1 MSFNALEKKIKENAQ
16 KYYTDGSQSMTDAE
30 FDSAVSE
37 LKKSKPDSEL
47 FRTGWGYNP
56 NENNSGKKF
65 KHRYGLVGSLDK
77 VHNWEE
83 LQKDLR
89 DREIVASLKLD
100 GLSVVLYYIDGELDQ
115 ALTRGDG
122 KIGIDITDKV
132 LFINSKL
139 KQIDKTFTGGVRGE
153 ILMSYPAFENYA
165 KDHEDAKNPRNTT
178 AGLINAKE
186 ISTDLRLLDIVFY
199 KVVGCNE
206 DRFDNYV
213 DMLNYIE
220 SQFYPYVVNYEN
232 VSLFEKAIMHK
243 MNDLRSLWYGHYP
256 ADGIVLARNDL
267 GRLTTNETGNMNS
280 DETNETIYTFVSQA
294 FKFPAETK
302 EAKVEC
308 VEWSLSKTKYLIPKV
323 KIEPTHLSG
332 TTVQYTAG
340 FNAEYIMNSKIGPG
354 AVVEICKSGE
364 IIPDIQSV
372 VKTSD
377 EVKLPTI
384 CPFCGEYLEWKG
396 VHLFCPNNDCGHSK
410 MTDLLIWCSKLV
422 PIDGLGDK
430 IREKFFTEIY
440 GEDYC
445 NVDQI
450 MKYPV
455 LTRAKVPDIDKGKQY
470 QLFRDSLLALFR
482 NKFNIVTVLEAL
494 NIPRLGHETSKKLSK
509 YPDVIKKL
517 ANNDENTFMNLHA
530 FIGDANADSINEHRE
545 KFMRINFLL
554 DRDGIDWN
562 VIESSNIRVAI
573 TGKLSCKRADFEKE
587 LESIGIS
594 VGSINNET
602 KYLITDDPNSS
613 SEKNRKADKLGI
625 KKITEAEFRKIF
637 SI

>member
-47 FRTGWGYNP
+47 FTTGWGYNP
-56 NENNSGKKF
+56 DENNSGKKF

-77 VHNWEE
+77 VHNWDE

-89 DREIVASLKLD
+89 DREIIASLKLD
-100 GLSVVLYYIDGELDQ
+100 GLSVVLYYVDGKLDQ

-122 KIGIDITDKV
+122 RIGIDITEKV
-132 LFINSKL
+132 LYINSRL
-139 KQIDKTFTGGVRGE
+139 KEIDPTFTGGVRGE
-153 ILMSYPAFENYA
+153 ILMSNEAFERYA
-165 KDHEDAKNPRNTT
+165 MDHEDAKNPRNTT

-186 ISTDLRLLDIVFY
+186 ISPDLRLLNIVFY
-199 KVVGCNE
+199 KVIGCN
-206 DRFDNYV
+206 DDKFDDYK
-213 DMLNYIE
+213 DMLQYIDYQFFPNVVDYE
-220 SQFYPYVVNYEN
+220 S
-232 VSLFEKAIMHK
+232 VSLSEEDIIYK
-243 MNDLRSLWYGHYP
+243 MNYLRISWYGHYP

-267 GRLTTNETGNMNS
+267 GRLNSSEIGKMNRK
-280 DETNETIYTFVSQA
+280 ETNETIYTFVSQA
-294 FKFPAETK
+294 FKFPSETK
-302 EAKVEC
+302 QAKVDC

-323 KIEPTHLSG
+323 KIEPTQLSG

-340 FNAEYIMNSKIGPG
+340 FNAEYIKDNKIGPG

-372 VKTSD
+372 VKASD
-377 EVKLPTI
+377 EFKLPTI

-396 VHLFCPNNDCGHSK
+396 VHLYCPNPDCGHSK
-410 MTDLLIWCSKLV
+410 MADLLIWCSKLV

-430 IREKFFTEIY
+430 IREKFFIEIY
-440 GEDYC
+440 GEEYC
-445 NVDQI
+445 TVDQI

-455 LTRAKVPDIDKGKQY
+455 LTRAKVPDLEKGKQY

-494 NIPRLGHETSKKLSK
+494 NIPRLGHETAKKLSK
-509 YPDVIKKL
+509 YPDIIRKL
-517 ANNDENTFMNLHA
+517 ANNDENTFINLHA
-530 FIGDANADSINEHRE
+530 FIGNANADSINEHKD
-545 KFMRINFLL
+545 KFMRINFIL

-562 VIESSNIRVAI
+562 ITESSNIRVAI

-587 LESIGIS
+587 LESIGIT
-594 VGSINNET
+594 VGSIKNDT

-613 SEKNRKADKLGI
+613 SEKNNKADKLGI
-625 KKITEAEFRKIF
+625 RKITEADFRKLFNI
-637 SI
+637 

>member
-47 FRTGWGYNP
+47 FTTGWGYNP
-56 NENNSGKKF
+56 DENNSGKKF

-77 VHNWEE
+77 VHNWDE

-89 DREIVASLKLD
+89 DREIIASLKLD
-100 GLSVVLYYIDGELDQ
+100 GLSVVLYYVDGKLDQ

-122 KIGIDITDKV
+122 RIGIDITEKV
-132 LFINSKL
+132 LYINSRL
-139 KQIDKTFTGGVRGE
+139 KEIDPTFTGGVRGE
-153 ILMSYPAFENYA
+153 ILMSNEAFERYA
-165 KDHEDAKNPRNTT
+165 MDHEDAKNPRNTT

-186 ISTDLRLLDIVFY
+186 ISPDLRLLDIVFY
-199 KVVGCNE
+199 KVIGCN
-206 DRFDNYV
+206 DDKFDDYK
-213 DMLNYIE
+213 DMLQYID
-220 SQFYPYVVNYEN
+220 SQFFPNVVDYES
-232 VSLFEKAIMHK
+232 VYLSEEDIIYK
-243 MNDLRSLWYGHYP
+243 MNYLRISWYGHYP

-267 GRLTTNETGNMNS
+267 GRLTSSEIGKMNRK
-280 DETNETIYTFVSQA
+280 ETNETIYTFVSQA
-294 FKFPAETK
+294 FKFPSETK
-302 EAKVEC
+302 QAKVDC

-323 KIEPTHLSG
+323 KIEPTQLSG

-340 FNAEYIMNSKIGPG
+340 FNAEYIKDNKIGPG

-377 EVKLPTI
+377 EFKLPTI

-396 VHLFCPNNDCGHSK
+396 VHLYCPNPDCGHSK
-410 MTDLLIWCSKLV
+410 MADLLIWCSKLV

-430 IREKFFTEIY
+430 IREKFFIEIY
-440 GEDYC
+440 GEEYC
-445 NVDQI
+445 TVDQI

-455 LTRAKVPDIDKGKQY
+455 LTRAKVPDLEKGKQY

-494 NIPRLGHETSKKLSK
+494 NIPRLGHETAKKLSK
-509 YPDVIKKL
+509 YPDIIRKL
-517 ANNDENTFMNLHA
+517 ANNDKNTFINLHT
-530 FIGDANADSINEHRE
+530 FIGSANADSINEHKD
-545 KFMRINFLL
+545 KFMRINFIL

-562 VIESSNIRVAI
+562 ITESSNIRVAI

-587 LESIGIS
+587 LESIGIT
-594 VGSINNET
+594 VGSIKNDT

-613 SEKNRKADKLGI
+613 SEKNNKADKLGI
-625 KKITEAEFRKIF
+625 RKITEADFRKLFNI
-637 SI
+637 

>member
-16 KYYTDGSQSMTDAE
+16 KYYTDGSQDMTDAE

-37 LKKSKPDSEL
+37 LRKSKPESQL
-47 FRTGWGYNP
+47 FTTGWGYNP

-77 VHNWEE
+77 VHNWDE

-89 DREIVASLKLD
+89 NREIIASLKLD
-100 GLSVVLYYIDGELDQ
+100 GLSVVLYYVDGKLDR

-122 KIGIDITDKV
+122 RIGIDITDKV
-132 LFINSKL
+132 LYINSRL
-139 KQIDKTFTGGVRGE
+139 KEIDNTFTGGVRGE
-153 ILMSYPAFENYA
+153 ILMSNEAFERYA
-165 KDHEDAKNPRNTT
+165 MDHEDAKNPRNTT

-186 ISTDLRLLDIVFY
+186 ISPDLRLLNIVFY
-199 KVVGCNE
+199 KVIGCND
-206 DRFDNYV
+206 DRFDDYK
-213 DMLNYIE
+213 DMLQYID
-220 SQFYPYVVNYEN
+220 SQFFPNVVDYES
-232 VSLFEKAIMHK
+232 VSLTDKDIIYK
-243 MNDLRSLWYGHYP
+243 MNYLRILWYGHYP

-267 GRLTTNETGNMNS
+267 GRLTSNESGNMNS
-280 DETNETIYTFVSQA
+280 DETDETIYTFVSQA

-302 EAKVEC
+302 TARVDY
-308 VEWSLSKTKYLIPKV
+308 VEWSLSKTKYLIPRV
-323 KIEPTHLSG
+323 KIEPTQLSG

-340 FNAEYIMNSKIGPG
+340 FNAEYIKNNKIGPG

-372 VKTSD
+372 VKPSD
-377 EVKLPTI
+377 EFEIPKI

-396 VHLFCPNNDCGHSK
+396 VHLYCPNNDCGHSK
-410 MTDLLIWCSKLV
+410 MTDLLIWTSKLV
-422 PIDGLGDK
+422 PVDGLGDK
-430 IREKFFTEIY
+430 IREKFFVEIY
-440 GEDYC
+440 GEEYC
-445 NVDQI
+445 TVDQI

-482 NKFNIVTVLEAL
+482 NRFNIVTVLEAL
-494 NIPRLGHETSKKLSK
+494 NIPRLGHETAKKLSK

-517 ANNDENTFMNLHA
+517 ANNDENTFINLHS
-530 FIGDANADSINEHRE
+530 FIGNANADSINEHKE
-545 KFMRINFLL
+545 KFMRINFIL
-554 DRDGIDWN
+554 DRDGVDWN
-562 VIESSNIRVAI
+562 VTESSDIRVAI
-573 TGKLSCKRADFEKE
+573 TGKLSCKRADFEKQ
-587 LESIGIS
+587 LESAGIS

-613 SEKNRKADKLGI
+613 SEKNKKADKLGI
-625 KKITEAEFRKIF
+625 KKITEADFRKLFNI
-637 SI
+637 

>member
-16 KYYTDGSQSMTDAE
+16 KYYTDGSQSMTDSE

-37 LKKSKPDSEL
+37 LKKSKPNSEL
-47 FRTGWGYNP
+47 FTTGWGYDP

-77 VHNWEE
+77 VHNWDE

-89 DREIVASLKLD
+89 DREIIASLKLD
-100 GLSVVLYYIDGELDQ
+100 GLSVVLYYVDGKLDQ

-132 LFINSKL
+132 LFINSRL
-139 KQIDKTFTGGVRGE
+139 KQIDSTFTGGVRGE
-153 ILMSYPAFENYA
+153 ILMSNEAFERYA
-165 KDHEDAKNPRNTT
+165 MDHEDAKNPRNTT

-186 ISTDLRLLDIVFY
+186 ISPDLRLLNIVFY
-199 KVVGCNE
+199 KVIGCSD
-206 DRFDNYV
+206 DRFDDYK
-213 DMLNYIE
+213 DMLQYLD
-220 SQFYPYVVNYEN
+220 SQFFPNVVDYES
-232 VSLFEKAIMHK
+232 VSLKEEDIIYK
-243 MNDLRSLWYGHYP
+243 MTYLRISWYGHYP

-267 GRLTTNETGNMNS
+267 GRLTQNETGNLNS

-302 EAKVEC
+302 QAKVDC

-323 KIEPTHLSG
+323 KIEPTQLSG

-340 FNAEYIMNSKIGPG
+340 FNADYIMNSKIGPG

-396 VHLFCPNNDCGHSK
+396 VHLFCPNNDCRHSK

-445 NVDQI
+445 TVDQI
-450 MKYPV
+450 MKYSV

-482 NKFNIVTVLEAL
+482 NTFNIVTVLEAL
-494 NIPRLGHETSKKLSK
+494 NIPRLGHETAKKLSK

-517 ANNDENTFMNLHA
+517 ANNDENTFINLHS
-530 FIGDANADSINEHRE
+530 FIGNANADSINEHRE

-562 VIESSNIRVAI
+562 VTESSNIRVAI

-625 KKITEAEFRKIF
+625 KKITEADFRKLFNI
-637 SI
+637 

>member
-47 FRTGWGYNP
+47 FTTGWGYNP
-56 NENNSGKKF
+56 DENNSGKKF

-77 VHNWEE
+77 AHNWDE

-89 DREIVASLKLD
+89 DREIIASLKLD
-100 GLSVVLYYIDGELDQ
+100 GLSVVLYYVDGKLDQ

-122 KIGIDITDKV
+122 RIGIDITEKV
-132 LFINSKL
+132 LYINSRL
-139 KQIDKTFTGGVRGE
+139 KEIDPTFTGGVRGE
-153 ILMSYPAFENYA
+153 ILMSNEAFERYA
-165 KDHEDAKNPRNTT
+165 MDHEDAKNPRNTT

-186 ISTDLRLLDIVFY
+186 ISPDLRLLNIVFY
-199 KVVGCNE
+199 KVIGCN
-206 DRFDNYV
+206 DDKFDDYK
-213 DMLNYIE
+213 DMLQYID
-220 SQFYPYVVNYEN
+220 SQFFPNVVDYES
-232 VSLFEKAIMHK
+232 VSLSEEDIIYK
-243 MNDLRSLWYGHYP
+243 MNYLRISWYGHYP

-267 GRLTTNETGNMNS
+267 GRLTSSEIGKMNRK
-280 DETNETIYTFVSQA
+280 ETNETIYTFVSQA
-294 FKFPAETK
+294 FKFPSETK
-302 EAKVEC
+302 QAKVDC

-323 KIEPTHLSG
+323 KIEPTQLSG

-340 FNAEYIMNSKIGPG
+340 FNAEYIKDNKIGPG

-377 EVKLPTI
+377 EFKLPTI

-396 VHLFCPNNDCGHSK
+396 VHLYCPNPDCGHSK
-410 MTDLLIWCSKLV
+410 MSDLLIWCSKLV

-430 IREKFFTEIY
+430 IREKFFIEIY
-440 GEDYC
+440 GEEYC
-445 NVDQI
+445 TVDQI

-455 LTRAKVPDIDKGKQY
+455 LTRAKVPDLEKGKQY

-494 NIPRLGHETSKKLSK
+494 NIPRLGHETAKKLSK
-509 YPDVIKKL
+509 YPDIIRKL
-517 ANNDENTFMNLHA
+517 ANNDENTFINLHT
-530 FIGDANADSINEHRE
+530 FIGNANADSINEHKD
-545 KFMRINFLL
+545 KFMRINFIL

-562 VIESSNIRVAI
+562 VTESSNIRVAI

-587 LESIGIS
+587 LESIGIT
-594 VGSINNET
+594 VGSINNDT

-613 SEKNRKADKLGI
+613 SEKNKKADKFGI
-625 KKITEAEFRKIF
+625 RKITEADFRKLFNI
-637 SI
+637 

>member
-47 FRTGWGYNP
+47 FTTGWGYNP
-56 NENNSGKKF
+56 DENNSGKKF

-77 VHNWEE
+77 VHNWDE

-100 GLSVVLYYIDGELDQ
+100 GLSVVLYYVDGKLDQ

-132 LFINSKL
+132 LYINSRL
-139 KQIDKTFTGGVRGE
+139 KEIDSTFTGGVRGE
-153 ILMSYPAFENYA
+153 ILMSNEAFERYVMDN
-165 KDHEDAKNPRNTT
+165 EDAKNPRNTT

-186 ISTDLRLLDIVFY
+186 ISPDLRLLNIVFY
-199 KVVGCNE
+199 KVIGCSD
-206 DRFDNYV
+206 DRFDDYK
-213 DMLNYIE
+213 DMLQYLD
-220 SQFYPYVVNYEN
+220 SQFFPNVVDYES
-232 VSLFEKAIMHK
+232 VSLREEDIIYK
-243 MNDLRSLWYGHYP
+243 MTYLRISWYGHYP

-267 GRLTTNETGNMNS
+267 GRLTQNETGNVNS
-280 DETNETIYTFVSQA
+280 DETNKTIYTFVSQA

-302 EAKVEC
+302 KAKVDC

-323 KIEPTHLSG
+323 KIEPTQLSG

-340 FNAEYIMNSKIGPG
+340 FNADYIKENKIGPG

-364 IIPDIQSV
+364 IIPDIQRV
-372 VKTSD
+372 IKTSY
-377 EVKLPTI
+377 EFNLPTI

-396 VHLFCPNNDCGHSK
+396 VHLCCPNPDCGHSK

-430 IREKFFTEIY
+430 IREKFFAEIY
-440 GEDYC
+440 GEDFC
-445 NVDQI
+445 TVDKI
-450 MKYPV
+450 MKYPE
-455 LTRAKVPDIDKGKQY
+455 LTCAKVPDIDKGKQY

-494 NIPRLGHETSKKLSK
+494 NIPRLGHETAKKLSK
-509 YPDVIKKL
+509 YPDIIRKL
-517 ANNDENTFMNLHA
+517 ANNDENTFINLHT
-530 FIGDANADSINEHRE
+530 FIGNANADSINEHKD
-545 KFMRINFLL
+545 KFMRINFIL

-562 VIESSNIRVAI
+562 VTESSNIRVAI

-587 LESIGIS
+587 LESIGIT
-594 VGSINNET
+594 VGSINNDT

-613 SEKNRKADKLGI
+613 SEKNKKADKLGI
-625 KKITEAEFRKIF
+625 RKITETDFRKLFNI
-637 SI
+637 

>member
-16 KYYTDGSQSMTDAE
+16 KYYTDGSQDMTDAE

-37 LKKSKPDSEL
+37 LRKSKPESQL
-47 FRTGWGYNP
+47 FTTGWGYNP

-77 VHNWEE
+77 VHNWDE

-89 DREIVASLKLD
+89 NREIIASLKLD
-100 GLSVVLYYIDGELDQ
+100 GLSVVLYYVDGKLDR

-122 KIGIDITDKV
+122 RIGIDITDKV
-132 LFINSKL
+132 LYINSRL
-139 KQIDKTFTGGVRGE
+139 KEIDNTFTGGVRGE
-153 ILMSYPAFENYA
+153 ILMSNEAFERYA
-165 KDHEDAKNPRNTT
+165 MDHEDAKNPRNTT

-186 ISTDLRLLDIVFY
+186 ISPDLRLLNIVFY
-199 KVVGCNE
+199 KVIGCND
-206 DRFDNYV
+206 DRFDDYK
-213 DMLNYIE
+213 DMLQYID
-220 SQFYPYVVNYEN
+220 SQFFPNVVDYEL
-232 VSLFEKAIMHK
+232 VSLTDKDIIYK
-243 MNDLRSLWYGHYP
+243 MNYLKILWYGHYP

-267 GRLTTNETGNMNS
+267 GRLTSNESGNMNS
-280 DETNETIYTFVSQA
+280 DETDETIYTFVSQA

-302 EAKVEC
+302 TARVDY
-308 VEWSLSKTKYLIPKV
+308 VEWSLSKTKYLIPRV
-323 KIEPTHLSG
+323 KIEPTQLSG

-340 FNAEYIMNSKIGPG
+340 FNAEYIKNNKIGPG

-372 VKTSD
+372 VKPSD
-377 EVKLPTI
+377 EFELPKI

-396 VHLFCPNNDCGHSK
+396 VHLYCPNNDCGHSK
-410 MTDLLIWCSKLV
+410 MTDLLIWTSKLV
-422 PIDGLGDK
+422 PVDGLGDK
-430 IREKFFTEIY
+430 IREKFFVEIY
-440 GEDYC
+440 GEEYC
-445 NVDQI
+445 TVDQI

-482 NKFNIVTVLEAL
+482 NRFNIVTVLEAL
-494 NIPRLGHETSKKLSK
+494 NIPRLGHETAKKLSK

-517 ANNDENTFMNLHA
+517 ANNDENTFINLHS
-530 FIGDANADSINEHRE
+530 FIGNANADSINEHKE
-545 KFMRINFLL
+545 KFMRINFIL
-554 DRDGIDWN
+554 DRDGVDWN
-562 VIESSNIRVAI
+562 VTESSDIRVAI
-573 TGKLSCKRADFEKE
+573 TGKLSCKRADFEKQ
-587 LESIGIS
+587 LESAGIS

-613 SEKNRKADKLGI
+613 SEKNKKADKLGI
-625 KKITEAEFRKIF
+625 KKITEADFRKLFNI
-637 SI
+637 

>member
-47 FRTGWGYNP
+47 FTTGWGYNP
-56 NENNSGKKF
+56 DENNSGKKF

-77 VHNWEE
+77 VHNWDE

-100 GLSVVLYYIDGELDQ
+100 GLSVVLYYVDGKLDQ

-132 LFINSKL
+132 LYINSRL
-139 KQIDKTFTGGVRGE
+139 KEIDSTFTGGVRGE
-153 ILMSYPAFENYA
+153 ILMSNEAFERYA
-165 KDHEDAKNPRNTT
+165 MDHEDAKNPRNTT

-186 ISTDLRLLDIVFY
+186 ISPDLRLLKIVFY
-199 KVVGCNE
+199 KVIGCSD
-206 DRFDNYV
+206 DRFDDYK
-213 DMLNYIE
+213 DMLQYLD
-220 SQFYPYVVNYEN
+220 SQFFPNVVDYES
-232 VSLFEKAIMHK
+232 VSLKEEDIIYK
-243 MNDLRSLWYGHYP
+243 MTYLRISWYGHYP

-267 GRLTTNETGNMNS
+267 GRLTQNETGNMNS
-280 DETNETIYTFVSQA
+280 NETNETIYTFVSQA

-302 EAKVEC
+302 QAKVDC

-323 KIEPTHLSG
+323 KIEPTQLSG

-340 FNAEYIMNSKIGPG
+340 FNAEYIKENKIGPG

-364 IIPDIQSV
+364 IIPDIQRV
-372 VKTSD
+372 IKTSY
-377 EVKLPTI
+377 EFNLPTI

-396 VHLFCPNNDCGHSK
+396 VHLCCPNPDCGHSK

-430 IREKFFTEIY
+430 IREKFFIEIY
-440 GEDYC
+440 GEEYC
-445 NVDQI
+445 TVDQI

-494 NIPRLGHETSKKLSK
+494 NIPRLGHETAKKLSK
-509 YPDVIKKL
+509 YPDIIRKL
-517 ANNDENTFMNLHA
+517 ANNDENTFINLHT
-530 FIGDANADSINEHRE
+530 FIGNANADSINEHKD
-545 KFMRINFLL
+545 KFMRINFIL

-562 VIESSNIRVAI
+562 VTELSNIRVAI

-587 LESIGIS
+587 LESAGIS
-594 VGSINNET
+594 VGSINNDT

-613 SEKNRKADKLGI
+613 SEKNKKADKLGI
-625 KKITEAEFRKIF
+625 RKITEDDFRKLFNI
-637 SI
+637 

>member
-16 KYYTDGSQSMTDAE
+16 KYYTDGSQDMTDAE

-37 LKKSKPDSEL
+37 LRKSKPESQL
-47 FRTGWGYNP
+47 FTTGWGYNP

-77 VHNWEE
+77 VHNWDE

-89 DREIVASLKLD
+89 NREIIASLKLD
-100 GLSVVLYYIDGELDQ
+100 GLSVVLYYVDGKLDR

-122 KIGIDITDKV
+122 RIGIDITDKV
-132 LFINSKL
+132 LYINSRL
-139 KQIDKTFTGGVRGE
+139 KEIDNTFTGGVRGE
-153 ILMSYPAFENYA
+153 ILMSNEAFERYA
-165 KDHEDAKNPRNTT
+165 MDHEDAKNPRNTT

-186 ISTDLRLLDIVFY
+186 ISPDLRLLNIVFY
-199 KVVGCNE
+199 KVIGCND
-206 DRFDNYV
+206 DRFDDYK
-213 DMLNYIE
+213 DMLQYID
-220 SQFYPYVVNYEN
+220 SQFFPNVVDYES
-232 VSLFEKAIMHK
+232 VSLTDKDIIYK
-243 MNDLRSLWYGHYP
+243 MNYLRILWYGHYP

-267 GRLTTNETGNMNS
+267 GRLTSNESGNMNS
-280 DETNETIYTFVSQA
+280 DETDETIYTFVSQA

-302 EAKVEC
+302 TARVDY
-308 VEWSLSKTKYLIPKV
+308 VEWSLSKTKYLIPRV
-323 KIEPTHLSG
+323 KIEPTQLSG

-340 FNAEYIMNSKIGPG
+340 FNAEYIKNNKIGPG

-372 VKTSD
+372 VKPSD
-377 EVKLPTI
+377 EFELPKI

-396 VHLFCPNNDCGHSK
+396 VHLYCPNNDCGHSK
-410 MTDLLIWCSKLV
+410 MTDLLIWTSKLV
-422 PIDGLGDK
+422 PVDGLGDK
-430 IREKFFTEIY
+430 IREKFFVEIY
-440 GEDYC
+440 GEEYC
-445 NVDQI
+445 TVDQI

-482 NKFNIVTVLEAL
+482 NRFNIVTVLEAL
-494 NIPRLGHETSKKLSK
+494 NIPRLGHETAKKLSK

-517 ANNDENTFMNLHA
+517 ANNDENTFINLHS
-530 FIGDANADSINEHRE
+530 FIGNANADSINEHKE
-545 KFMRINFLL
+545 KFMRINFIL
-554 DRDGIDWN
+554 DRDGVDWN
-562 VIESSNIRVAI
+562 VTESSDIRVAI
-573 TGKLSCKRADFEKE
+573 TGKLSCKRADFEKQ
-587 LESIGIS
+587 LESAGIS

-613 SEKNRKADKLGI
+613 SEKNKKADKLGI
-625 KKITEAEFRKIF
+625 KKITEADFRKLFNI
-637 SI
+637 

>member
-47 FRTGWGYNP
+47 FTTGWGYNP
-56 NENNSGKKF
+56 DENNSGKKF

-77 VHNWEE
+77 VHNWDE
-83 LQKDLR
+83 LQKDIR
-89 DREIVASLKLD
+89 DREIIASLKLD
-100 GLSVVLYYIDGELDQ
+100 GLSVVLYYVDGKLDQ

-122 KIGIDITDKV
+122 RIGIDITEKV
-132 LFINSKL
+132 LYINSRL
-139 KQIDKTFTGGVRGE
+139 KEIDPTFTGGVRGE
-153 ILMSYPAFENYA
+153 ILMSNEAFERYA
-165 KDHEDAKNPRNTT
+165 MDHEDAKNPRNTT

-186 ISTDLRLLDIVFY
+186 ISPDLRLLNIVFY
-199 KVVGCNE
+199 KVIGCND
-206 DRFDNYV
+206 DRFDDYK
-213 DMLNYIE
+213 DMLQYID
-220 SQFYPYVVNYEN
+220 SQFFPNVVDYES
-232 VSLFEKAIMHK
+232 VYLSEEDIIYK
-243 MNDLRSLWYGHYP
+243 MNYLRISWYGHYP

-267 GRLTTNETGNMNS
+267 GRLTSSEIGKMNS
-280 DETNETIYTFVSQA
+280 NETNETIYTFVSQA

-302 EAKVEC
+302 QAKVDC

-323 KIEPTHLSG
+323 KIEPTQLSG

-340 FNAEYIMNSKIGPG
+340 FNAEYIKDNKIGPG

-377 EVKLPTI
+377 EFKLPTI

-396 VHLFCPNNDCGHSK
+396 VHLYCPNPDCGHSK
-410 MTDLLIWCSKLV
+410 MADLLIWCSKLV

-430 IREKFFTEIY
+430 IREKFFIEIY
-440 GEDYC
+440 GEEYC
-445 NVDQI
+445 TVDQI

-455 LTRAKVPDIDKGKQY
+455 LTRAKVPDLEKGKQY

-494 NIPRLGHETSKKLSK
+494 NIPRLGHETAKKLSK

-517 ANNDENTFMNLHA
+517 SKNDENTFINLHT
-530 FIGDANADSINEHRE
+530 FIGNANADSINEYKD
-545 KFMRINFLL
+545 KFMRINFIL

-562 VIESSNIRVAI
+562 VTESSNIRVAI

-587 LESIGIS
+587 LESIGIT
-594 VGSINNET
+594 VGSINNDT

-613 SEKNRKADKLGI
+613 SEKNKKADKLGI
-625 KKITEAEFRKIF
+625 RKITESDFRKLFNI
-637 SI
+637 

>member
-16 KYYTDGSQSMTDAE
+16 KYYTDGSQDMTDAE

-37 LKKSKPDSEL
+37 LTKSKPESQL
-47 FRTGWGYNP
+47 FTTGWGYNP

-77 VHNWEE
+77 VHNWDE

-89 DREIVASLKLD
+89 NREIIASLKLD
-100 GLSVVLYYIDGELDQ
+100 GLSVVLYYVDGKLDR

-122 KIGIDITDKV
+122 RIGIDITDKV
-132 LFINSKL
+132 LYINSRL
-139 KQIDKTFTGGVRGE
+139 KEIDNTFTGGVRGE
-153 ILMSYPAFENYA
+153 ILMSNEAFERYA
-165 KDHEDAKNPRNTT
+165 MDHEDAKNPRNTT

-186 ISTDLRLLDIVFY
+186 ISPDLRLLNIVFY
-199 KVVGCNE
+199 KVIGCND
-206 DRFDNYV
+206 DRFDDYK
-213 DMLNYIE
+213 DMLQYID
-220 SQFYPYVVNYEN
+220 SQFFPNVVDYES
-232 VSLFEKAIMHK
+232 VSLTDKDIIYK
-243 MNDLRSLWYGHYP
+243 MNYLRILWYGHYP

-267 GRLTTNETGNMNS
+267 GRLTSNESGNMNS
-280 DETNETIYTFVSQA
+280 DETDETIYTFVSQA

-302 EAKVEC
+302 TARVDY
-308 VEWSLSKTKYLIPKV
+308 VEWSLSKTKYLIPRV
-323 KIEPTHLSG
+323 KIEPTQLSG

-340 FNAEYIMNSKIGPG
+340 FNAEYIKNNKIGPG

-372 VKTSD
+372 VKPSD
-377 EVKLPTI
+377 EFEIPKI

-396 VHLFCPNNDCGHSK
+396 VHLYCPNNDCGHSK
-410 MTDLLIWCSKLV
+410 MTDLLIWTSKLV
-422 PIDGLGDK
+422 PVDGLGDK
-430 IREKFFTEIY
+430 IREKFFVEIY
-440 GEDYC
+440 GEEYC
-445 NVDQI
+445 TVDQI

-482 NKFNIVTVLEAL
+482 NRFSIVTVLEAL
-494 NIPRLGHETSKKLSK
+494 NIPRLGHETAKKLSK

-517 ANNDENTFMNLHA
+517 ANNDENTFINLHS
-530 FIGDANADSINEHRE
+530 FIGNANADSINEHKE
-545 KFMRINFLL
+545 KFMRINFIL
-554 DRDGIDWN
+554 DRDGVDWN
-562 VIESSNIRVAI
+562 VTESSDIRVAI
-573 TGKLSCKRADFEKE
+573 TGKLSCKRADFEKQ
-587 LESIGIS
+587 LESAGIS

-613 SEKNRKADKLGI
+613 SEKNKKADKLGI
-625 KKITEAEFRKIF
+625 KKITEADFRKLFNI
-637 SI
+637 

>member
-47 FRTGWGYNP
+47 FTTGWGYNP
-56 NENNSGKKF
+56 DENNSGKKF

-77 VHNWEE
+77 VHNWDE

-100 GLSVVLYYIDGELDQ
+100 GLSVVLYYVDGKLDQ

-132 LFINSKL
+132 LYINSRL
-139 KQIDKTFTGGVRGE
+139 KEIDSTFTGGVRGE
-153 ILMSYPAFENYA
+153 ILMSNEAFERYA
-165 KDHEDAKNPRNTT
+165 MDHEDAKNPRNTT

-186 ISTDLRLLDIVFY
+186 ISPDLRLLNIVFY
-199 KVVGCNE
+199 KVIGCSD
-206 DRFDNYV
+206 DRFDDYK
-213 DMLNYIE
+213 DMLQYLD
-220 SQFYPYVVNYEN
+220 SQFFPNVVDYES
-232 VSLFEKAIMHK
+232 VSLREEDIIYK
-243 MNDLRSLWYGHYP
+243 MTYLRISWYGHYP

-267 GRLTTNETGNMNS
+267 GRLTQNEKGNMNS
-280 DETNETIYTFVSQA
+280 DETNKTIYTFVSQA

-302 EAKVEC
+302 KAKVDC

-323 KIEPTHLSG
+323 KIEPTQLSG

-340 FNAEYIMNSKIGPG
+340 FNADYIKENKIGPG

-364 IIPDIQSV
+364 IIPDIQRV
-372 VKTSD
+372 IKTSY
-377 EVKLPTI
+377 EFNLPTI

-396 VHLFCPNNDCGHSK
+396 VHLCCPNPDCGHSK
-410 MTDLLIWCSKLV
+410 MTDLLIWCSKLA

-430 IREKFFTEIY
+430 IREKFFIEIY
-440 GEDYC
+440 GEEYC
-445 NVDQI
+445 TVDQI

-494 NIPRLGHETSKKLSK
+494 NIPRLGHETAKKLSK
-509 YPDVIKKL
+509 YPDIIRKL
-517 ANNDENTFMNLHA
+517 ANNDENTFINLHT
-530 FIGDANADSINEHRE
+530 FIGNANADSINEHKD
-545 KFMRINFLL
+545 KFMRINFIL

-562 VIESSNIRVAI
+562 VTESSNIRVAI

-587 LESIGIS
+587 LESIGIT
-594 VGSINNET
+594 VGSINNDT

-613 SEKNRKADKLGI
+613 SEKNKKADKLGI
-625 KKITEAEFRKIF
+625 RKITETDFRKLFNI
-637 SI
+637 

>member
-47 FRTGWGYNP
+47 FKTGWGYNP
-56 NENNSGKKF
+56 DENNSGKKF

-77 VHNWEE
+77 VHNWDE

-100 GLSVVLYYIDGELDQ
+100 GLSVVLYYVDGKLDQ

-132 LFINSKL
+132 LYINSRL
-139 KQIDKTFTGGVRGE
+139 KEIDSTFTGGVRGE
-153 ILMSYPAFENYA
+153 ILMSNEAFERYA
-165 KDHEDAKNPRNTT
+165 MDHEDAKNPRNTT

-186 ISTDLRLLDIVFY
+186 ISPDLRLLNIVFY
-199 KVVGCNE
+199 KVIGCSD
-206 DRFDNYV
+206 DRFDDYK
-213 DMLNYIE
+213 DMLKYLD
-220 SQFYPYVVNYEN
+220 SQFFPNVVDYES
-232 VSLFEKAIMHK
+232 VSLKEEDIIYK
-243 MNDLRSLWYGHYP
+243 MTYLRISWYGHYP

-267 GRLTTNETGNMNS
+267 GRLTQNETGNMNS
-280 DETNETIYTFVSQA
+280 NETNETIYTFVSQA

-302 EAKVEC
+302 QAKVDC

-323 KIEPTHLSG
+323 KIEPTQLSG

-340 FNAEYIMNSKIGPG
+340 FNAEYIKENKIGPG

-364 IIPDIQSV
+364 IIPDIQRV
-372 VKTSD
+372 IKTSY
-377 EVKLPTI
+377 EFNLPTI

-396 VHLFCPNNDCGHSK
+396 VHLCCPNPDCGHSK

-430 IREKFFTEIY
+430 IREKFFIEIY
-440 GEDYC
+440 GEEYC
-445 NVDQI
+445 TVDQI

-494 NIPRLGHETSKKLSK
+494 NIPRLGHETAKKLSK
-509 YPDVIKKL
+509 YPDIIRKL
-517 ANNDENTFMNLHA
+517 ANNDENTFINLHT
-530 FIGDANADSINEHRE
+530 FIGNANADSINEHKD
-545 KFMRINFLL
+545 KFMRINFIL

-562 VIESSNIRVAI
+562 VTELSNIRVAI

-587 LESIGIS
+587 LESAGIS
-594 VGSINNET
+594 VGSINNDT

-613 SEKNRKADKLGI
+613 SEKNKKADKLGI
-625 KKITEAEFRKIF
+625 RKITEDDFRKLFNI
-637 SI
+637 

>member
-47 FRTGWGYNP
+47 FKTGWGYNP
-56 NENNSGKKF
+56 DENNSGKKF

-77 VHNWEE
+77 VHNWDE

-100 GLSVVLYYIDGELDQ
+100 GLSVVLYYVDGKLDQ

-132 LFINSKL
+132 LYINSRL
-139 KQIDKTFTGGVRGE
+139 KEIDSTFTGGVRGE
-153 ILMSYPAFENYA
+153 ILMSNEAFERYA
-165 KDHEDAKNPRNTT
+165 MDHEDAKNPRNTT

-186 ISTDLRLLDIVFY
+186 ISPDLRLLNIVFY
-199 KVVGCNE
+199 KVIGCSD
-206 DRFDNYV
+206 DRFDDYK
-213 DMLNYIE
+213 DMLQYLD
-220 SQFYPYVVNYEN
+220 SQFFPNVVDYES
-232 VSLFEKAIMHK
+232 VSLKEEDIIYK
-243 MNDLRSLWYGHYP
+243 MTYLRISWYGHYP

-267 GRLTTNETGNMNS
+267 GRLTQNETGNMNS
-280 DETNETIYTFVSQA
+280 NETNETIYTFVSQA

-302 EAKVEC
+302 QAKVDC

-323 KIEPTHLSG
+323 KIEPTQLSG

-340 FNAEYIMNSKIGPG
+340 FNAEYIKENKIGPG

-364 IIPDIQSV
+364 IIPDIQRV
-372 VKTSD
+372 IKTSY
-377 EVKLPTI
+377 EFNLPTI

-396 VHLFCPNNDCGHSK
+396 VHLCCPNPDCGHSK

-430 IREKFFTEIY
+430 IREKFFIEIY
-440 GEDYC
+440 GEEYC
-445 NVDQI
+445 TVDQI
-450 MKYPV
+450 MKYSV

-494 NIPRLGHETSKKLSK
+494 NIPRLGHETAKKLSK
-509 YPDVIKKL
+509 YPDIIRKL
-517 ANNDENTFMNLHA
+517 ANNDENTFINLHT
-530 FIGDANADSINEHRE
+530 FIGNANADSINEHKD
-545 KFMRINFLL
+545 KFMRINFIL

-562 VIESSNIRVAI
+562 VTELSNIRVAI

-587 LESIGIS
+587 LESAGIS
-594 VGSINNET
+594 VGSINNDT

-613 SEKNRKADKLGI
+613 SEKNKKADKLGI
-625 KKITEAEFRKIF
+625 RKITEDDFRKLFNI
-637 SI
+637 

>member
-30 FDSAVSE
+30 FDSAVIE

-47 FRTGWGYNP
+47 FTTGWGYNP
-56 NENNSGKKF
+56 DENNSGRKF

-77 VHNWEE
+77 VHNWDE

-100 GLSVVLYYIDGELDQ
+100 GLSVVLYYVDGKLDQ

-122 KIGIDITDKV
+122 RIGIDITDKV
-132 LFINSKL
+132 LYINSRL
-139 KQIDKTFTGGVRGE
+139 KEIDPTFTGGVRGE
-153 ILMSYPAFENYA
+153 ILMSNEAFERYA
-165 KDHEDAKNPRNTT
+165 MDHEDAKNPRNTT

-186 ISTDLRLLDIVFY
+186 ISPDLRLLNIVFY
-199 KVVGCNE
+199 KVIGCND
-206 DRFDNYV
+206 DRFDDYK
-213 DMLNYIE
+213 DMLQYLD
-220 SQFYPYVVNYEN
+220 SQFFPNVVDYDS
-232 VSLFEKAIMHK
+232 VSLTEEDIIYK
-243 MNDLRSLWYGHYP
+243 MNYLRISWYGHYP

-267 GRLTTNETGNMNS
+267 GRLTQNETGNMNS

-302 EAKVEC
+302 QAKVDC

-323 KIEPTHLSG
+323 KIEPTQLSG

-340 FNAEYIMNSKIGPG
+340 FNAEYILNKKIGPG

-377 EVKLPTI
+377 EFDLPKI

-396 VHLFCPNNDCGHSK
+396 VHLYCPNNDCGHSK
-410 MTDLLIWCSKLV
+410 MTDLLIWTSKLV

-440 GEDYC
+440 GEEYC
-445 NVDQI
+445 TVDQI
-450 MKYPV
+450 MKYSV

-470 QLFRDSLLALFR
+470 QLFRDSILALFR

-494 NIPRLGHETSKKLSK
+494 NIPRLGHETAKKLSK
-509 YPDVIKKL
+509 YPDIIRKL
-517 ANNDENTFMNLHA
+517 ANNDENTFINLHT
-530 FIGDANADSINEHRE
+530 FIGNANADSINENRE

-554 DRDGIDWN
+554 DRDGVDWN
-562 VIESSNIRVAI
+562 VTESSNIRVAI

-587 LESIGIS
+587 LESIGIA
-594 VGSINNET
+594 VCSINNDT

-613 SEKNRKADKLGI
+613 SEKNKKADKLGI
-625 KKITEAEFRKIF
+625 KKITEADFRKLFNI
-637 SI
+637 

>member
-47 FRTGWGYNP
+47 FTTGWGYNP
-56 NENNSGKKF
+56 DENNSGKKF

-77 VHNWEE
+77 VHSWDE
-83 LQKDLR
+83 LQKDIR
-89 DREIVASLKLD
+89 DREIIASLKLD
-100 GLSVVLYYIDGELDQ
+100 GLSVVLYYVDGKLDQ

-122 KIGIDITDKV
+122 RIGIDITEKV
-132 LFINSKL
+132 LYINSRL
-139 KQIDKTFTGGVRGE
+139 KEIDPTFTGGVRGE
-153 ILMSYPAFENYA
+153 ILMSNEAFERYA
-165 KDHEDAKNPRNTT
+165 MDHEDAKNPRNTT

-186 ISTDLRLLDIVFY
+186 ISPDLRHLNIVFY
-199 KVVGCNE
+199 KVIGCN
-206 DRFDNYV
+206 DDKFDDYK
-213 DMLNYIE
+213 DMLHYID
-220 SQFYPYVVNYEN
+220 SQFFPNVVDYES
-232 VSLFEKAIMHK
+232 VSLSKEDIIYK
-243 MNDLRSLWYGHYP
+243 MNYLRISWYGHYP

-267 GRLTTNETGNMNS
+267 GRLTSSEIGKMNS
-280 DETNETIYTFVSQA
+280 NETNETIYTFVSQA

-302 EAKVEC
+302 QAKVDC

-323 KIEPTHLSG
+323 KIEPTQLSG

-340 FNAEYIMNSKIGPG
+340 FNAEYIKDNKIGPG

-377 EVKLPTI
+377 EFKLPTI

-396 VHLFCPNNDCGHSK
+396 VHLYCPNPDCGHSK
-410 MTDLLIWCSKLV
+410 MADLLIWCSKLV

-430 IREKFFTEIY
+430 IREKFFIEIY
-440 GEDYC
+440 GEEYC
-445 NVDQI
+445 TVDQI

-455 LTRAKVPDIDKGKQY
+455 LTRAKVPDLEKGKQY

-494 NIPRLGHETSKKLSK
+494 NIPRIGHETAKKLSK

-517 ANNDENTFMNLHA
+517 AKNDENTFINLHT
-530 FIGDANADSINEHRE
+530 FIGNANADSINEHKD
-545 KFMRINFLL
+545 KFMRINFIL

-562 VIESSNIRVAI
+562 VTESSNIRVAI

-587 LESIGIS
+587 LESIGIT
-594 VGSINNET
+594 VGSINNDT
-602 KYLITDDPNSS
+602 KYLITDDPKSS
-613 SEKNRKADKLGI
+613 SEKNKKADKLGI
-625 KKITEAEFRKIF
+625 RKITESDFRKLFNI
-637 SI
+637 